1 MQYRTWKTYN
11 CKFLVLAG
19 YLRSFYQLLFVN
31 FGFGSV
37 SFPFNCHLKQ
47 YSNLVFSS
55 GLHTCYIHTF
65 FPLNPWIQ
73 SDPWIARCVF
83 FLKDFGGVVVQRCA
97 QNHVG
102 FMRILS
108 SFLIFTMG
116 VGNLHLP
123 AATIRRNATTM
134 SRAAKRLH
142 KECPACQHCRN
153 VAWSW

>member
-31 FGFGSV
+31 FGFGSL

-47 YSNLVFSS
+47 YSNLVFFIRFTYM
-55 GLHTCYIHTF
+55 LYTYMI
-65 FPLNPWIQ
+65 LWILGYVLQ
-73 SDPWIARCVF
+73 KSDPWIARWF
-83 FLKDFGGVVVQRCA
+83 SWRILGGGGPKECSKTTLD
-97 QNHVG
+97 
-102 FMRILS
+102 MRILS
-108 SFLIFTMG
+108 SFLIFPVG

-123 AATIRRNATTM
+123 AATIRNATTI

-142 KECPACQHCRN
+142 KECPACQHCKH
-153 VAWSW
+153 VSWSW